1 MIARIGAFLI
11 LSSLLGACAVTTRS
25 GAPEYSREY
34 VLAADTKVWTDCHLF
49 TGGYS
54 LNMGGPETAH
64 CVVSERYNS
73 PPLLS
78 AERLEADKKRMV
90 ILKKGSSVRI
100 ERIFTVTHQGV
111 STAELLI
118 ADHESGA
125 TRRVFAPFWPTET
138 PNLLRAR

>member
-1 MIARIGAFLI
+1 MNL
-11 LSSLLGACAVTTRS
+11 
-25 GAPEYSREY
+25 
-34 VLAADTKVWTDCHLF
+34 
-49 TGGYS
+49 
-54 LNMGGPETAH
+54 GGPETAH